1 MSEHDEI
8 IKFLG
13 KIYINFKRS
22 DIAYRKYMDNDKKF
36 IYAKILKSCNER
48 ILHLLIDNAYLL
60 SDELIKDSMK
70 LIFHLDIWI
79 EKCNDLEKKQKPNI
93 EDEFVF
99 ENKFTF
105 PRESAQNLESEF
117 LKLRTKKD

>member
-1 MSEHDEI
+1 MNKHDEI

-22 DIAYRKYMDNDKKF
+22 EIAYRNYMDNDKKF
-36 IYAKILKSCNER
+36 IYAKILKSCNEK

-60 SDELIKDSMK
+60 SDELVKDSMK
-70 LIFHLDIWI
+70 LISHLDIWI
-79 EKCNDLEKKQKPNI
+79 EKWNDLENKQKPNI
-93 EDEFVF
+93 EDGFVF

-105 PRESAQNLESEF
+105 PREAAQNLENEF
-117 LKLRTKKD
+117 LKLRNKKD

>member
-1 MSEHDEI
+1 MNKHDEI

-22 DIAYRKYMDNDKKF
+22 EMAYKNYMDNDNKF
-36 IYAKILKSCNER
+36 IYAQILKSCNER

-79 EKCNDLEKKQKPNI
+79 EKWNDLEKKQKPNI

-105 PRESAQNLESEF
+105 PREAAQNLENEF
-117 LKLRTKKD
+117 LKLRNKKD

>member
-1 MSEHDEI
+1 MNKHDEI

-22 DIAYRKYMDNDKKF
+22 EMAYKNYMDNDNKF
-36 IYAKILKSCNER
+36 IYAQIIKSCNER

-79 EKCNDLEKKQKPNI
+79 EKWNDLEKKQKPNI

-105 PRESAQNLESEF
+105 PREAAQNLENEF
-117 LKLRTKKD
+117 LKLRNKKD

>member
-1 MSEHDEI
+1 MNKHDEI

-22 DIAYRKYMDNDKKF
+22 EMAYRNYMDNDKKF
-36 IYAKILKSCNER
+36 IYAQILKSCNER
-48 ILHLLIDNAYLL
+48 ILYLLIDNAYLL
-60 SDELIKDSMK
+60 SDELIKESMK

-79 EKCNDLEKKQKPNI
+79 EKWNDLEKKQKPNI

-99 ENKFTF
+99 DNKFTF
-105 PRESAQNLESEF
+105 PREAAQNLENEF
-117 LKLRTKKD
+117 LKLRNKKD